1 MGVTHGNSTDGI
13 AEMQCEIISQI
24 LRQNRDK
31 TVTTYHQGIAVSAF
45 NVTQLGPVLD
55 EGVGQGLAVVAF
67 KNDPYPLSQLRHV
80 ATVTNNIF
88 LGAQLA
94 KVLNQI
100 TPQGGTFATIFMPAG
115 PAHVEQ
121 QLSFRNERVNQS
133 DGVWTELPPAA
144 VTSVAMALERAE
156 EFAQLKL
163 KAIGTL
169 VNVPFLAPSYEAFV
183 DRHRDKGLINVGLGD
198 AERHMNLLARRHV
211 HGLVGHMFYD
221 WGSLSVEQ
229 LLNVVEGEPVEKDG
243 KFTNAIAHIQ
253 VPIDLP
259 ELVIDENRVGKLAIL
274 GHVFFGITA
283 FAGLLCGLLGVALS
297 QNKSGPSF
305 PTSLSAHGSSRNCH
319 YEQRNDPLGFDD
331 SHGDSE
337 FRDIAICMSVPWLV
351 CAGFAVAFGALFI
364 KTSRVNRIFKSGSAI
379 TRI

>member
-1 MGVTHGNSTDGI
+1 MMGVTHGNSTDGI
-13 AEMQCEIISQI
+13 AEMHYEIISQI

-31 TVTTYHQGIAVSAF
+31 TVTAYYQGIVVSAF
-45 NVTQLGPVLD
+45 NATQLGPLLD
-55 EGVGQGLAVVAF
+55 EATGQGLAVVAF
-67 KNDPYPLSQLRHV
+67 ENDPYPLSQLCHA
-80 ATVTNNIF
+80 ATVTNNTF

-169 VNVPFLAPSYEAFV
+169 VNVPFSVPAYEAFV
-183 DRHRDKGLINVGLGD
+183 DRHRDKGLIMAGLGD
-198 AERHMNLLARRHV
+198 AKRHMDLLARRHV

-274 GHVFFGITA
+274 GYVFFGITA
-283 FAGLLCGLLGVALS
+283 FAGLLCGCWVWCCCKTRVVRASQPVFLLMAATGIVIMSSGMILLGLTIVMEILSSVTSQFACQCRGLCVLALRL
-297 QNKSGPSF
+297 PLV
-305 PTSLSAHGSSRNCH
+305 PCSAKQAESI
-319 YEQRNDPLGFDD
+319 
-331 SHGDSE
+331 E
-337 FRDIAICMSVPWLV
+337 FSNLARP
-351 CAGFAVAFGALFI
+351 
-364 KTSRVNRIFKSGSAI
+364 
-379 TRI
+379 